1 LGRAYVSIR
10 CHAVFNFR
18 GAWSGLCGWAAFVGY
33 NEMMHYHH
41 LATIPPEKARLIQN
55 GITREE
61 YRRRFGMDDA
71 SLAYFSRVESDRAFA
86 ERMAEFDKPAF
97 KPNTRKDRIM
107 NLLKSDVR
115 MTARMVAASLGM
127 QHTAAA
133 DELRKLKEA
142 GFVVTEKL
150 PGDAIVW
157 RRA

>member
-1 LGRAYVSIR
+1 M
-10 CHAVFNFR
+10 
-18 GAWSGLCGWAAFVGY
+18 
-33 NEMMHYHH
+33 EKMMPNLFIHH
-41 LATIPPEKARLIQN
+41 LATIIPEKARLIQN